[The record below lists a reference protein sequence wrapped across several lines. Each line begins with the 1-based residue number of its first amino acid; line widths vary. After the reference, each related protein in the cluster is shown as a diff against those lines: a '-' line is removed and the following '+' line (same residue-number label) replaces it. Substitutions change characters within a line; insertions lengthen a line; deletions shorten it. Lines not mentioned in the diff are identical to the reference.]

1 MIRRCVR
8 LLVAIMLLIV
18 FYSLV
23 VLTPEQKPCSRG
35 RWPWQHYLLGT
46 ILSRGRRPRL
56 QRMEF
61 LQKRFATRRQPFFE
75 PFRTITITASPALSP
90 VLVTAIAARM
100 RIFHRQKIKIFFPIR
115 TLLLQWRI
123 TKTSFD
129 PMRFAFGIHARHLHV
144 VQVPGLSPN
153 NAF

>member
-1 MIRRCVR
+1 MIRRCV
-8 LLVAIMLLIV
+8 LLDSCTNFAL
-18 FYSLV
+18 
-23 VLTPEQKPCSRG
+23 QKAARAPSVRTG
-35 RWPWQHYLLGT
+35 AAFLLGMT
-46 ILSRGRRPRL
+46 GRRRL
-56 QRMEF
+56 QRFRPQF

-115 TLLLQWRI
+115 TLFLQWRI

-129 PMRFAFGIHARHLHV
+129 PMRLTSSVDARQLHV
-144 VQVPGLSPN
+144 VQVLV
-153 NAF
+153 ARD

>member
-1 MIRRCVR
+1 MCSSPGRDHAPDRIPIPWLFLRRNR
-8 LLVAIMLLIV
+8 SLVAAV
-18 FYSLV
+18 AG
-23 VLTPEQKPCSRG
+23 RG
-35 RWPWQHYLLGT
+35 STIFSER

-100 RIFHRQKIKIFFPIR
+100 RVFHRQEIKIFFPIGALFLKR
-115 TLLLQWRI
+115 GV
-123 TKTSFD
+123 TKASFY
-129 PMRFAFGIHARHLHV
+129 PMRLALRIHARHLHV
-144 VQVPGLSPN
+144 VQVLV
-153 NAF
+153 ARD